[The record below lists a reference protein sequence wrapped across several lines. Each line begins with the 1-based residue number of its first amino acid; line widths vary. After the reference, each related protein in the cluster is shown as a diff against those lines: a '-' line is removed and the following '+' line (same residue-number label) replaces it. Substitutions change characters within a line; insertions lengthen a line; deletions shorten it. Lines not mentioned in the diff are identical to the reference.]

1 MLKFVVIIP
10 DKIVQQNMRTYY
22 HIYSKKRHSD
32 DRVWA
37 KNAKM
42 LKDVFILLH

>member
-22 HIYSKKRHSD
+22 HIYSKK
-32 DRVWA
+32 
-37 KNAKM
+37 NAIQIVFGQKMQKM

>member
-22 HIYSKKRHSD
+22 HIYSK
-32 DRVWA
+32 
-37 KNAKM
+37 NAIQIVFGQKM

>member
-22 HIYSKKRHSD
+22 HIYSKKKRHS

-37 KNAKM
+37 KNAKNA
-42 LKDVFILLH
+42 